1 VNFTEV
7 CIRRPVLAWMLM
19 AGTILFGLVSA
30 SRIGVSQMPDVD
42 SPNVTVSLSWPGAGP
57 EEVESGI
64 IQPLEESL
72 AQVEGIQQI
81 QATARLG
88 SARITAVFALNRNI
102 DLALQDVQAKVSQAQ
117 RSLPKD
123 VQQPTVSKSNPDDTP
138 LLTVGLRGAFSRQ
151 VLSDFARYSIEQK
164 LQTIPGV
171 GQVTTAGYLDRNI
184 RIWVDANKLI
194 ERNVTVSDINNAL
207 TKQHVVVPGGQL
219 ETPGQDITVQVLGE
233 ALDLETFK
241 HIIVSDKN
249 GAPIYLQD
257 VALIEDGFEDART
270 IARIDGVPLQALSVL
285 KQHGSNAVTVA
296 SDVRA
301 AVDELKKT
309 LPEGMELDV
318 LFDTTD
324 FIKESVHEIETEL
337 VLAVGLT
344 SLVCWLFLGSFS
356 ATLNVLLA
364 IPMSLFGT
372 IAVIWAA
379 GFTLNTFTLLGLSL
393 AIGLVVD
400 DAVMVMEN
408 IYRHGEM
415 GKDGFRAAADGT
427 KEITFAALAA
437 TAAVIA
443 IFLPVIFM
451 NGVVGKYFFQFGVTL
466 SVAVAI
472 SYVEA
477 VTLAPARCAR
487 LLANHGKPGKVAQTV
502 DRLFAGLAN
511 FYHRALA
518 LALRHPWKVLGIST
532 VVMIGSFAVGLSL
545 PSEFTPP
552 QDQSRFMI
560 RVTAPTGSDVE
571 EADRESKKIEAAL
584 AKHPEVT
591 SVMTN
596 VSPGSAQLTVSL
608 VPPDQ
613 RKLTQQEFAASMRK
627 AFVIPGARVSVQD
640 PSQQGIGSSKGSP
653 IQVSVRGSDWNT
665 LVTTALKVRDDLE
678 HSGVATD
685 VDTDYQLGL
694 PEVMVTPDRAR
705 TADLGVSIQDL
716 ASTINALVGG
726 VVVGKYSSGG
736 RRLDVRMRMLLS
748 QRLTPEDI
756 GDINVRSASG
766 QMVPISTMV
775 NVDERPVL
783 QSINRIDRER
793 SVSVTA
799 NVAPGHS
806 QSEALDYV
814 NSLTKDFPIGY
825 HAVLGGQSSDFQ
837 DSMQS
842 LGFALMFGIAV
853 AYMILAAQFNSFL
866 HPVTVLTIL
875 PLSVAGAFLG
885 LWAGHKTLSIYSM
898 IGILLLMGITK
909 KNSIILVDYANAV
922 RMEKRVDADVA
933 MLEAG
938 PIRLRPILMTT
949 VATMMA
955 AVPSALGLGA
965 GSETR
970 GPMAI
975 AVLGGLTLSTLLSLL
990 VVPCFYLVADR
1001 IKRRVT
1007 GKSTL
1012 PVDPLAQPTDARS
1025 SNAHSPSAHA

>member
-1 VNFTEV
+1 MNFTEV

-42 SPNVTVSLSWPGAGP
+42 SPNVTVSLGWPGAGP
-57 EEVESGI
+57 EEIESGI

-72 AQVEGIQQI
+72 AQVEGVQRIE
-81 QATARLG
+81 ATARLG
-88 SARITAVFALNRNI
+88 SARLTAVFALNRNI

-123 VQQPTVSKSNPDDTP
+123 VQQPTVSKSNPDDQP
-138 LLTVGLRGAFSRQ
+138 LLTVGLKGAFSRQ
-151 VLSDFARYSIEQK
+151 LLGDVARYQVEQK

-171 GQVTTAGYLDRNI
+171 GQVTTSGYLDRNI
-184 RIWVDANKLI
+184 RIWVDGAKLI
-194 ERNVTVSDINNAL
+194 ERNVTVSDISSAL

-233 ALDLETFK
+233 ALDLDTFK
-241 HIIVSDKN
+241 HIIVSDKL

-270 IARIDGVPLQALSVL
+270 IARIDGVPLQAMSVL

-296 SDVRA
+296 TDVRA
-301 AVDELKKT
+301 AVDELRKT
-309 LPEGMELDV
+309 LPPGMEIDV

-337 VLAVGLT
+337 ILAVGLT

-364 IPMSLFGT
+364 IPMSLLGT
-372 IAVIWAA
+372 IAVVWAA

-427 KEITFAALAA
+427 REITFAALAA

-451 NGVVGKYFFQFGVTL
+451 SGVVGRYFFQFGVTL

-487 LLANHGKPGKVAQTV
+487 LLANHGPHAQGKLSQAV
-502 DRLFAGLAN
+502 DRAFVRLAN
-511 FYHRALA
+511 FYRRSLAFALT
-518 LALRHPWKVLGIST
+518 HPWKVLAIAL
-532 VVMIGSFAVGLSL
+532 VVMLGSFAIGLTL

-552 QDQSRFMI
+552 QDQSRFTI

-571 EADRESKKIEAAL
+571 EADREARKIEDAL
-584 AKHPEVT
+584 GKHAEVQ
-591 SVMTN
+591 SVMAN
-596 VSPGSAQLTVSL
+596 VSPGSASLTVSL
-608 VPPDQ
+608 VPPSE
-613 RKLTQQEFAASMRK
+613 RKVTQQEFAASMRK

-653 IQVSVRGSDWNT
+653 IQVSVRGSDWTT
-665 LVTTALKVRDDLE
+665 LVAQAMKVKDELAN
-678 HSGVATD
+678 SGVATD

-748 QRLTPEDI
+748 QRLTPEAI
-756 GDINVRSASG
+756 GDINVRTASG

-775 NVDERPVL
+775 NVDEKPVL

-806 QSEALDYV
+806 QSEALAFV
-814 NSLTKDFPIGY
+814 NTLTKDFPVGY

-853 AYMILAAQFNSFL
+853 AYMILAAQFNSFM

-922 RMEKRVDADVA
+922 RAEKSVSALEA

-938 PIRLRPILMTT
+938 PVRLRPILMTT

-990 VVPCFYLVADR
+990 VVPSFYVVADR
-1001 IKRRVT
+1001 IKGRIT

-1012 PVDPLAQPTDARS
+1012 PIDPLPQRATTA
-1025 SNAHSPSAHA
+1025 

>member
-1 VNFTEV
+1 MNFTEV

-19 AGTILFGLVSA
+19 AGTILFGLVSS

-42 SPNVTVSLSWPGAGP
+42 SPNVTVSLGWPGAGP
-57 EEVESGI
+57 EEIESGI

-72 AQVEGIQQI
+72 AQVEGVQRIE
-81 QATARLG
+81 ATARLG
-88 SARITAVFALNRNI
+88 SARLTAIFALNRNI

-138 LLTVGLRGAFSRQ
+138 LLTVGLKGAFSRQ
-151 VLSDFARYSIEQK
+151 LLADVARYQVQQK

-171 GQVTTAGYLDRNI
+171 GQVTTSGYLDRNI
-184 RIWVDANKLI
+184 RLWVDSSKLI
-194 ERNVTVSDINNAL
+194 ERNVTVSDITNAL

-233 ALDLETFK
+233 ALDLDTFK
-241 HIIVSDKN
+241 HIIVSDKAS
-249 GAPIYLQD
+249 APIYLQD

-270 IARIDGVPLQALSVL
+270 IARIDGVPLQAMSIL

-301 AVDELKKT
+301 AVEELKKT
-309 LPEGMELDV
+309 LPPGMDIDV

-337 VLAVGLT
+337 ILAVGLT

-415 GKDGFRAAADGT
+415 GKDGFKAALDGT
-427 KEITFAALAA
+427 GEITFAALAA

-451 NGVVGKYFFQFGVTL
+451 SGVVGRYFFQFGVTL
-466 SVAVAI
+466 SLAVGI

-487 LLANHGKPGKVAQTV
+487 LLANHGETKSRVAVTV
-502 DRLFAGLAN
+502 DRLFTRLAN
-511 FYHRALA
+511 FYHRALSFA
-518 LALRHPWKVLGIST
+518 LTHPWKVLAVST
-532 VVMIGSFAVGLSL
+532 AVMVLSFGVGLTL

-571 EADRESKKIEAAL
+571 EADRESKKIESAL
-584 AKHPEVT
+584 AKHPEVQ

-596 VSPGSAQLTVSL
+596 VSPGSANLTVSL
-608 VPPDQ
+608 VPPNQ
-613 RKLTQQEFAASMRK
+613 RKLTQQAFAASMRK
-627 AFVIPGARVSVQD
+627 QFVIPGARVSVQD
-640 PSQQGIGSSKGSP
+640 PSQQGIGSSNGSP
-653 IQVSVRGSDWNT
+653 IQVSVRGADWNT
-665 LVTTALKVRDDLE
+665 LVGQATKVEGELE
-678 HSGVATD
+678 QSGLATD
-685 VDTDYQLGL
+685 VNTDYQLGL

-756 GDINVRSASG
+756 GDINVRTSSG
-766 QMVPISTMV
+766 KMVPISTMV
-775 NVDERPVL
+775 NVDEKPVL

-806 QSEALDYV
+806 QSEALAYV
-814 NSLTKDFPIGY
+814 TGLSKDFPVGY

-885 LWAGHKTLSIYSM
+885 LWAGQKTLSIYSM

-922 RMEKRVDADVA
+922 RAEKHLDAA
-933 MLEAG
+933 HSMLEAG

-949 VATMMA
+949 AATMMA

-990 VVPCFYLVADR
+990 VVPAFYVVSDR
-1001 IKRRVT
+1001 IRTRIM
-1007 GKSTL
+1007 GKSAVPTL
-1012 PVDPLAQPTDARS
+1012 P
-1025 SNAHSPSAHA
+1025 HPSAAE

>member
-1 VNFTEV
+1 MNFTEV

-19 AGTILFGLVSA
+19 AGTILFGLVAA

-42 SPNVTVSLSWPGAGP
+42 SPNVTVSLAWPGAGP
-57 EEVESGI
+57 EEIESGI

-72 AQVEGIQQI
+72 AQVEGVQRIE
-81 QATARLG
+81 ATARLG
-88 SARITAVFALNRNI
+88 SARLTAIFALNRNI

-117 RSLPKD
+117 RSLPTD
-123 VQQPTVSKSNPDDTP
+123 VQQPTVSKSNPDDQP
-138 LLTVGLRGAFSRQ
+138 LLTVGLKGAFARQ
-151 VLSDFARYSIEQK
+151 VLSDFARYQVEQK

-184 RIWVDANKLI
+184 RIWVDSTKLI
-194 ERNVTVSDINNAL
+194 ERNVTVSDINSAL

-233 ALDLETFK
+233 ALDLDTFK
-241 HIIVSDKN
+241 HIIISDKA

-270 IARIDGVPLQALSVL
+270 IARIDGVPLQAMSIL

-301 AVDELKKT
+301 AVEELKKT
-309 LPEGMELDV
+309 LPPGMDIDV

-415 GKDGFRAAADGT
+415 GKDGFKAALDGT
-427 KEITFAALAA
+427 REITFAALAA

-451 NGVVGKYFFQFGVTL
+451 NGVVGRYFFQFGVTL
-466 SVAVAI
+466 SLAVAI

-487 LLANHGKPGKVAQTV
+487 LLANHGEAKGKVAVTV
-502 DRLFAGLAN
+502 DRLFSRLAK
-511 FYHRALA
+511 FYHRALG
-518 LALRHPWKVLGIST
+518 LALNHPWKVLGISGA
-532 VVMIGSFAVGLSL
+532 VMAVSFAVGLSL

-552 QDQSRFMI
+552 QDQSSFNVRI
-560 RVTAPTGSDVE
+560 TAPTGSDVE
-571 EADRESKKIEAAL
+571 EADRETKKIEAAL
-584 AKHPEVT
+584 EKHAEVK
-591 SVMTN
+591 SVMAN
-596 VSPGSAQLTVSL
+596 VSPGSASLTVSL
-608 VPPDQ
+608 VPPSE
-613 RKLTQQEFAASMRK
+613 RKLTQQQFAASMRK
-627 AFVIPGARVSVQD
+627 AFVLPGARVSVQD

-665 LVTTALKVRDDLE
+665 LVTQAMKVRDELD
-678 HSGVATD
+678 HSVVATD

-705 TADLGVSIQDL
+705 TADLGVSIEDL
-716 ASTINALVGG
+716 ATTINALIGG
-726 VVVGKYSSGG
+726 VVVGKYSSDG

-756 GDINVRSASG
+756 GDINVRTASG
-766 QMVPISTMV
+766 KMVPISSMV
-775 NVDERPVL
+775 TVDEKPVL

-806 QSEALDYV
+806 QSEALAYV
-814 NSLTKDFPIGY
+814 NTLTNDFPVGY

-853 AYMILAAQFNSFL
+853 AYMILAAQFNSFM

-885 LWAGHKTLSIYSM
+885 LWAGQKTLSIYSM

-909 KNSIILVDYANAV
+909 KNSIILVDYANTV
-922 RMEKRVDADVA
+922 RAEKSVSAADA

-938 PIRLRPILMTT
+938 PVRLRPILMTT

-990 VVPCFYLVADR
+990 VVPSFYVVADR
-1001 IKRRVT
+1001 IKHRIT

-1012 PVDPLAQPTDARS
+1012 PQPTLPHPTA
-1025 SNAHSPSAHA
+1025 AA

>member
-1 VNFTEV
+1 MNFTEV

-19 AGTILFGLVSA
+19 AGTILFGLVAS

-42 SPNVTVSLSWPGAGP
+42 SPNVTVSLGWPGASP
-57 EEVESGI
+57 EEIESGI

-72 AQVEGIQQI
+72 AQVEGVQRIE
-81 QATARLG
+81 ATARLG
-88 SARITAVFALNRNI
+88 SARLTAIFALNRNI

-117 RSLPKD
+117 RSLPQD
-123 VQQPTVSKSNPDDTP
+123 VQQPTVSKSNPDDQP
-138 LLTVGLRGAFSRQ
+138 LLTVGLKGAFSRQ
-151 VLSDFARYSIEQK
+151 VLSDFARYQVEQK

-184 RIWVDANKLI
+184 RIWVDSAKLI
-194 ERNVTVSDINNAL
+194 ERNVTVSDINSAL

-233 ALDLETFK
+233 ALDLDTFK
-241 HIIVSDKN
+241 HIIISDKA

-270 IARIDGVPLQALSVL
+270 IARIDGVPLQALSIL

-309 LPEGMELDV
+309 LPPGMDIDV

-415 GKDGFRAAADGT
+415 GKDGFKAALDGT
-427 KEITFAALAA
+427 GEITFAALAA

-451 NGVVGKYFFQFGVTL
+451 NGVVGRYFFQFGVTL
-466 SVAVAI
+466 SLAVAI

-487 LLANHGKPGKVAQTV
+487 LLANHGETKSKVAVTV
-502 DRLFAGLAN
+502 DRLFTRLAN
-511 FYHRALA
+511 FYHRALG
-518 LALRHPWKVLGIST
+518 LALSHPWKVLAISAAVM
-532 VVMIGSFAVGLSL
+532 VVSFVVGLSL

-552 QDQSRFMI
+552 QDQSSFNVRI
-560 RVTAPTGSDVE
+560 TAPTGSDVE
-571 EADRESKKIEAAL
+571 EADRETKKIEDAL
-584 AKHPEVT
+584 GKHAEVA
-591 SVMTN
+591 SVMSN
-596 VSPGSAQLTVSL
+596 VSPGSASLTVKL
-608 VPPDQ
+608 VPPNQ

-627 AFVIPGARVSVQD
+627 QFVLPGARVSVQD

-665 LVTTALKVRDDLE
+665 LVTQALKVRDELE

-705 TADLGVSIQDL
+705 TADLGVSIEDL

-726 VVVGKYSSGG
+726 VVVGKYSSQG

-756 GDINVRSASG
+756 GEITVRTASG
-766 QMVPISTMV
+766 QMVPISSMV
-775 NVDERPVL
+775 TVDEKPVL

-806 QSEALDYV
+806 QSEALAFV
-814 NSLTKDFPIGY
+814 NTLTKDFPVGY

-853 AYMILAAQFNSFL
+853 AYMILAAQFNSFM

-885 LWAGHKTLSIYSM
+885 LWAGGKTLSIYSM

-922 RMEKRVDADVA
+922 RAEKSLSARDA

-990 VVPCFYLVADR
+990 VVPSFYLVADR
-1001 IKRRVT
+1001 IKGKIT

-1012 PVDPLAQPTDARS
+1012 PASTLPAHPAQA
-1025 SNAHSPSAHA
+1025 

>member
-1 VNFTEV
+1 MNFTEV
-7 CIRRPVLAWMLM
+7 CIKRPVLAWMLM

-30 SRIGVSQMPDVD
+30 TRIGVSQMPDVD
-42 SPNVTVSLSWPGAGP
+42 SPNVTVSLGWPGASP
-57 EEVESGI
+57 EEIESGI

-72 AQVEGIQQI
+72 AQVQGVQRIE
-81 QATARLG
+81 ATARLG
-88 SARITAVFALNRNI
+88 SARLTAIFGLDRNI

-123 VQQPTVSKSNPDDTP
+123 VQQPTVSKSNPDDQP
-138 LLTVGLRGAFSRQ
+138 LLTVGIKGAFSRQ
-151 VLSDFARYSIEQK
+151 MLADVARYQVQQK

-171 GQVTTAGYLDRNI
+171 GQVTTSGYLDRNI
-184 RIWVDANKLI
+184 RLWVDSAKLL
-194 ERNVTVSDINNAL
+194 ERNVTVSDISSAL

-241 HIIVSDKN
+241 HIVVSDKN

-270 IARIDGVPLQALSVL
+270 IARIDGVPLQAMSVL

-301 AVDELKKT
+301 AVEELKKT
-309 LPEGMELDV
+309 LPAGMEIDV

-337 VLAVGLT
+337 ILAVGLT

-364 IPMSLFGT
+364 IPMSLLGT

-415 GKDGFRAAADGT
+415 GKNGFRAAADGT
-427 KEITFAALAA
+427 REITFAALAA

-451 NGVVGKYFFQFGVTL
+451 SGVVGRYFFQFGVTL
-466 SVAVAI
+466 SLAVGI
-472 SYVEA
+472 SYIEA

-487 LLANHGKPGKVAQTV
+487 LLANHGEAQSRVAKAV
-502 DRLFAGLAN
+502 DRVFTRLAN
-511 FYHRALA
+511 FYRRALSFA
-518 LALRHPWKVLGIST
+518 LTHPWKVLAFST
-532 VVMIGSFAVGLSL
+532 AVMIASFGVGLTL

-552 QDQSRFMI
+552 QDQSRFTI

-571 EADRESKKIEAAL
+571 EADRESKKLETAL
-584 AKHPEVT
+584 AKHPEVL

-596 VSPGSAQLTVSL
+596 VSPGSANLTVSL
-608 VPPDQ
+608 VPPNQ
-613 RKLTQQEFAASMRK
+613 RTMTQQEFAASMRK
-627 AFVIPGARVSVQD
+627 QFVIPGARVSVSD

-653 IQVSVRGSDWNT
+653 IQVSVRGPDWNA
-665 LVTTALKVRDDLE
+665 LVAQALKVQSELE
-678 HSGVATD
+678 SSGLATD
-685 VDTDYQLGL
+685 VNTDYQLGL

-705 TADLGVSIQDL
+705 TADLGVSISDL

-726 VVVGKYSSGG
+726 VVVGKFSSEG

-748 QRLTPEDI
+748 QRLTPENI
-756 GDINVRSASG
+756 GEIYVRSSSG

-775 NVDERPVL
+775 NIDEKPVL

-806 QSEALDYV
+806 QSEAINYV
-814 NSLTKDFPIGY
+814 SGLTKDFPVGY

-837 DSMQS
+837 DSMNS
-842 LGFALMFGIAV
+842 LAFALMFGIAV

-885 LWAGHKTLSIYSM
+885 LWLGGKTLSIYSM

-909 KNSIILVDYANAV
+909 KNSIILVDYANTV
-922 RMEKRVDADVA
+922 RAEKLCDAAHA

-949 VATMMA
+949 AATMMA

-990 VVPCFYLVADR
+990 VVPAFYVVSDR
-1001 IKRRVT
+1001 IKARVT

-1012 PVDPLAQPTDARS
+1012 PAVIELSGPTAEIP
-1025 SNAHSPSAHA
+1025 H

>member
-1 VNFTEV
+1 MNFTEV

-42 SPNVTVSLSWPGAGP
+42 SPNVTVSLGWPGAGP
-57 EEVESGI
+57 DEIESGI
-64 IQPLEESL
+64 IEPLEESL
-72 AQVEGIQQI
+72 AQVEGVQRIE
-81 QATARLG
+81 ASARLG
-88 SARITAVFALNRNI
+88 SARLTAVFALNRNI
-102 DLALQDVQAKVSQAQ
+102 DLALQDVQAKVAQAQ

-123 VQQPTVSKSNPDDTP
+123 VQQPTVSKSNPDDSP
-138 LLTVGLRGAFSRQ
+138 LLTIGVKGPFSRQ
-151 VLSDFARYSIEQK
+151 LLADVARYQVQQK

-171 GQVTTAGYLDRNI
+171 GQVTTSGYLDRNI
-184 RIWVDANKLI
+184 RIWVDGTKLN
-194 ERNVTVSDINNAL
+194 ERNVTVSDITGAL
-207 TKQHVVVPGGQL
+207 AKQHVVVPGGQL

-233 ALDLETFK
+233 ALDLTTFK
-241 HIIVSDKN
+241 HIVISEKA
-249 GAPIYLQD
+249 GAPVYLED

-301 AVDELKKT
+301 AVAELKKT
-309 LPEGMELDV
+309 LPAGMDIDV

-337 VLAVGLT
+337 ILAVGLT

-372 IAVIWAA
+372 IAVVWAC

-408 IYRHGEM
+408 IYRHGEL
-415 GKDGFRAAADGT
+415 GKDGFRAAAEGT
-427 KEITFAALAA
+427 REIAFAALAA

-451 NGVVGKYFFQFGVTL
+451 SGVVGRYFFQFGVTL

-487 LLANHGKPGKVAQTV
+487 LLTHHGPEAQGRVAKFV
-502 DRLFAGLAN
+502 DRSFARLAN
-511 FYHRALA
+511 FYHRALD
-518 LALRHPWKVLGIST
+518 LALRHPWKVLSIAV
-532 VVMIGSFAVGLSL
+532 VVMAASFGVGWLL

-552 QDQSRFMI
+552 QDQSRFTV

-571 EADRESKKIEAAL
+571 EADRESRKLEAL
-584 AKHPEVT
+584 LQKRPEVA
-591 SVMTN
+591 SVMAN
-596 VSPGSAQLTVSL
+596 VSPGSASLTVSL
-608 VPPDQ
+608 VPPKQ
-613 RKLTQQEFAASMRK
+613 RTLTQQQLAAVMRK
-627 AFVIPGARVSVQD
+627 QFVIPGARISIQD

-665 LVTTALKVRDDLE
+665 LVTQALKVRDELE
-678 HSGVATD
+678 HSGLATD
-685 VDTDYQLGL
+685 VDTDYQVGL

-705 TADLGVSIQDL
+705 TSDLGVSIQDL

-726 VVVGKYSSGG
+726 VVVGKYSSAG
-736 RRLDVRMRMLLS
+736 RRLDVRMRMLLNE
-748 QRLTPEDI
+748 RLTPEDI
-756 GDINVRSASG
+756 GKIDVRSSSG
-766 QMVPISTMV
+766 HMVPISTMV

-793 SVSVTA
+793 SVTVSG
-799 NVAPGHS
+799 NIAPGHS
-806 QSEALDYV
+806 QSEALAYV
-814 NSLTKDFPIGY
+814 TGLTKDFPVGY

-842 LGFALMFGIAV
+842 LAFALIFGIAA
-853 AYMILAAQFNSFL
+853 AYMILGAQFNSFL

-885 LWAGHKTLSIYSM
+885 LWLGGKTLSIYSM

-922 RMEKRVDADVA
+922 REEKSLTAAAA

-975 AVLGGLTLSTLLSLL
+975 AVLGGLTVSTALSLL
-990 VVPCFYLVADR
+990 VVPAFYVVADR
-1001 IKRRVT
+1001 AKQRVFRKRA
-1007 GKSTL
+1007 
-1012 PVDPLAQPTDARS
+1012 PAPLAA
-1025 SNAHSPSAHA
+1025 SPSAAET